1 MDTHRF
7 SMEDAAQAPGWLQS
21 MKADAAVTSES
32 EEYGIQN
39 FVYRWASSRGAHAMC
54 VADVS
59 AMLLA
64 ICNNQVLRGECLAC
78 HMAMLFRALSQF
90 HCSYDT
96 NDNVLSGNSAC
107 PVHHAMRCMMLEGAD
122 YGR

>member
-21 MKADAAVTSES
+21 MKADAAVTSET

-39 FVYRWASSRGAHAMC
+39 FVYRWARSRGAHAMF
-54 VADVS
+54 VADDP

-64 ICNNQVLRGECLAC
+64 VCKNE
-78 HMAMLFRALSQF
+78 
-90 HCSYDT
+90 
-96 NDNVLSGNSAC
+96 VLS
-107 PVHHAMRCMMLEGAD
+107 LEGGMLSLSYTD
-122 YGR
+122 VV